1 MQDSRASSAASSVRL
16 GGSAMHGEL
25 VVPTPVQLTP
35 EAAQKLKSELD
46 IVQRNMH
53 VFGEMLNELEPG
65 YEHPRDWDLLQELLK
80 TCHAMQTRIV
90 ELVDKVSNE
99 QITSECAR
107 DRSERAD
114 YRFLAVLN
122 YTL

>member
-1 MQDSRASSAASSVRL
+1 
-16 GGSAMHGEL
+16 MHGEL
-25 VVPTPVQLTP
+25 VVSSPVQLTP
-35 EAAQKLKSELD
+35 EATQKLKSELD

-99 QITSECAR
+99 QITSEYQP
-107 DRSERAD
+107 E
-114 YRFLAVLN
+114 VPEM
-122 YTL
+122 T